1 MAVAGELQ
9 VLDLEHPENAEIVV
23 LVLAKRP
30 SASTVDTHNKMARG
44 DSICLPGAAN
54 RRQPS
59 KQEEMVAAKRAA
71 IGPQYPVDGLLQY
84 VANAY
89 ASKIN

>member
-1 MAVAGELQ
+1 MARRNESRQ
-9 VLDLEHPENAEIVV
+9 
-23 LVLAKRP
+23 
-30 SASTVDTHNKMARG
+30 SASQWTDTTESVREDWIYLEVHCR
-44 DSICLPGAAN
+44 LRGAAN
-54 RRQPS
+54 GRQPS